1 MVHRCR
7 GGSSRSA
14 LTTSS
19 QALETRS
26 ISSPNATRFRC
37 SSAGR
42 STSSSYGPSL
52 HDANSY
58 FLIRSFDSIE
68 ARQRSEDAFYGSDE
82 WIKGPRQAILA
93 CIESYTTV
101 VLPLDRATL
110 DGLRK
115 TAGLALSE
123 PRRGES
129 NGPAAQPATS
139 QPQAVVPDRVT
150 PLFNGRD
157 LTGWKADV
165 PAKDTNPN
173 APDSFIVRNG
183 LLVSLGEPRG
193 HLLTE
198 GSYRDYRLEVEYR
211 FPGKGGNCGVLVHA
225 SRLRALSE
233 MFPQSIEVQMAHEN
247 AGDFWCIEE
256 NIQVPEM
263 EKRRPR
269 KEGQKWGGSSGDARR
284 ILNLTDGSEKPLGEW
299 NTMVIEARGRT
310 VKVWVN
316 GALVNDGFD
325 STADRGKIALQAE
338 GTEVEFRRVD
348 IGPLARREVDSL
360 FGLTASAA
368 EAAPRQSGRRYAQQL
383 YACHSMTSGVV

>member
-1 MVHRCR
+1 MPAMNLVTPGCAI
-7 GGSSRSA
+7 GLAILAASPFLAAQGSQVQGRIVEIRSYN
-14 LTTSS
+14 LKPG
-19 QALETRS
+19 TRDTFHQLAERDA
-26 ISSPNATRFRC
+26 IPMLKRWKIDVVA
-37 SSAGR
+37 
-42 STSSSYGPSL
+42 YGPSL

-82 WIKGPRQAILA
+82 WIKGPRAAVLA

-101 VLPLDRATL
+101 VVPLDRATL

-129 NGPAAQPATS
+129 NGPAAQPDTS

-165 PAKDTNPN
+165 PAKDTNPT

-338 GTEVEFRRVD
+338 GTEVEFRRVE
-348 IGPLARREVDSL
+348 IGPL
-360 FGLTASAA
+360 
-368 EAAPRQSGRRYAQQL
+368 PPGR
-383 YACHSMTSGVV
+383 